1 MFAPPDIQAWS
12 LTSTAPREWCQDA
25 PRNQVQATRY
35 KVKRKQ
41 LETFKSIL
49 EKELVAA
56 KITLRASNRRPFSEA
71 KVTSVK

>member
-35 KVKRKQ
+35 KVKRKH

-56 KITLRASNRRPFSEA
+56 KITL
-71 KVTSVK
+71 